1 MLTWCS
7 KPSYLPFLYHK
18 EHNSTLVLF
27 YLDFILNFWFMLDL
41 LDVTSVC
48 KNILASTTIC
58 IPLLSVGIFMTPMPE
73 FDYLLDK
80 TSWIFCMYMYLYT
93 VTACFV
99 WVLGVGRFS
108 VYIVLTTMCNIMSEH
123 NTNLSYGPLLI
134 YFQCLNM
141 RK

>member
-1 MLTWCS
+1 
-7 KPSYLPFLYHK
+7 
-18 EHNSTLVLF
+18 
-27 YLDFILNFWFMLDL
+27 MLDL

-80 TSWIFCMYMYLYT
+80 TSWIFCMYLYT

-99 WVLGVGRFS
+99 
-108 VYIVLTTMCNIMSEH
+108 
-123 NTNLSYGPLLI
+123 
-134 YFQCLNM
+134 
-141 RK
+141 